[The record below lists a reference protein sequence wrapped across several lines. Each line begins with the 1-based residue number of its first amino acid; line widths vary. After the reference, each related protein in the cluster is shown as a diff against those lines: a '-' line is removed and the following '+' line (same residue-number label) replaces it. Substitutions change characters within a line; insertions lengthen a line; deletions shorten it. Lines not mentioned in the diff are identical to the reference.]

1 MGLRPASDLRCLEE
15 ARRKE
20 RRAPRAFSECSSHPD
35 TPPHS
40 ALALWFWRLG
50 RAGFSLD
57 PAPTRSPASAA
68 RLWLLQGSGGTAP
81 GASEGG
87 ARGWAPAAPD
97 WLPSGPAGGAPG
109 WAPFSRSQT
118 AGRRGRRE
126 PGSQWTRGPEQLQR
140 AGARPPPRRRRW
152 GEARLAEARRRPG
165 RAGPQAGGRRDHG
178 GGGRCF
184 APPAVPPR
192 ASGGGGDAGPGGDG

>member
-1 MGLRPASDLRCLEE
+1 MRPASDLRCLEE

-68 RLWLLQGSGGTAP
+68 RLWLPQGSGGTAP

-140 AGARPPPRRRRW
+140 AGARPPPPRRRRW